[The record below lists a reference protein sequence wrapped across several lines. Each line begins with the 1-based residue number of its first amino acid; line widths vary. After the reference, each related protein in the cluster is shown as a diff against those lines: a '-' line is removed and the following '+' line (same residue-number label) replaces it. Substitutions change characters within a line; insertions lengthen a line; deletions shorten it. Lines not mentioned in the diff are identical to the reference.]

1 MSQAA
6 ADGRPGSGKDHG
18 LSFFGHQ
25 TVLSGFCLRAGVE
38 GELRIENRQG

>member
-18 LSFFGHQ
+18 LSFLGLQ
-25 TVLSGFCLRAGVE
+25 AVLSGFCLGAGAE
-38 GELRIENRQG
+38 RN